1 MWQNA
6 SLSKWKNSD
15 FKSALALFDVLELQ
29 NKIRQIRVRAVDGS
43 TVKTVNVDESKPVK
57 DLMVTICGKM
67 GLSNHEEYSLVRD
80 ARFAPLKRDQ
90 SLSSLN
96 GDQQYNGNNT
106 FMNTIGR
113 RREKQVQQLRAKL
126 HTDDDVCWLDSNR
139 TLREQGIGEGEELI
153 LRRKFFVSD
162 TNLNT
167 NDPAQL
173 GMLYAQCRD
182 GVLDGT
188 HPVSREIAIKLAAL
202 QCAIEFGEYQ
212 EGVEKKINMRDLLP
226 KEYAKAKEHE
236 KNIVDEWKEL
246 IIYNEKV
253 QLQKKY
259 CEVCQSLPT
268 YGVTFFLVKEK
279 VPGKN
284 KLIPRLLGVNKDS
297 VLRVDEK
304 SKQVLK
310 EWPLEQVRRY
320 APGAQL
326 FTLDFGDYKDGY
338 YCVKTP
344 DGEKIAALISGYI
357 DIILKKK
364 KLADHLGIEGDE
376 GSTMLEDQVAP
387 ARATLIG
394 HGEITRPQQLQGLP
408 QGALRSRSS
417 TPSGLPNGAQYG
429 AVSGYVTTQ
438 EMPRGERVRYVNP
451 RERAQRA
458 LIGTIEATIRAV
470 QEAEEEIQR
479 PPQIDLLRF
488 EPSRREWRVEVEK
501 EAVSDRLAAMGAAT
515 AEVVQL
521 TAIPDDTD
529 SRVGTAIATIGSNLP
544 EMGRGVREL
553 AHMMPEEERRG
564 DLIEASRRLM
574 NAFGTF
580 IDKVRPDQNEKRAN
594 ILSAASAVG
603 ETSHDVI
610 KTMRDETHEDRQ
622 YHDQLIQR
630 ARNVATNTA
639 GLVMHAKTISSD
651 CGNDGLKERVINS
664 ATQTAFATSEL
675 VACTRVVAPTIE
687 HPSSQER
694 LTEAAQNVSRTVET
708 LVEHSREAVQHSR
721 SGNGQNQIGDL
732 TAAARQ
738 VTHALDDLIDH
749 IRTSPR
755 GQGGHRRHEENY
767 NYEEV
772 LRSSNRVITG
782 AQPQRDANQAI
793 RHSRI
798 LVEQFENGAEADP
811 NQRDKLL
818 NAARNVAQATSNMIT
833 ATQEAQSRPQE
844 AEAQIALKSAAE
856 NLVQAT
862 NAAANERIAED
873 SFRSLERAAKNA
885 SAAVTQTVSAVNS
898 AQPHIH
904 NHQTVEELI
913 IESQITSNHVRP
925 VITAI
930 KESQAAATPS
940 DRFRAQSSLIYETEE
955 FLPPASQLVDLARR
969 AVPEV
974 KEPHS
979 ASNLQSTSQKLST
992 ELATLRTTLNKAR
1005 QLNYNQQLDHTEELI
1020 RELDQAL
1027 QQTNRDVREG
1037 HIRPTA
1043 AAGDASQRLNDAARQ
1058 VSSTLTQ
1065 LVSAAQSADKQHV
1078 GASAMDV
1085 SNALRR
1091 FTYNAQEIA
1100 PSCGNNVDTFIG
1112 NTRNVVHDSGNIF
1125 VQVRNQ
1131 ASPSRLRDSLNT
1143 VQASIRQTL
1152 NVLPDHASIEEAVKK
1167 IAQAEHVQVSTSLD
1181 LRQAAGKL
1189 IEAASELIAG
1199 LRAPEQRGRVD
1210 HFVEAYITFFAVT
1223 RTHINEKVS
1232 ELPVKREILEN
1243 LEISRNAAINVLERF
1258 SGAQLDPQSLVHTQQ
1273 LSQSAR
1279 QLSESVT
1286 TIVNITSQEAPWVKE
1301 CDNALRKI
1309 EAVRPILNEAIV
1321 PQNHNSYYE
1330 SLDAVTE
1337 EAKRLGS
1344 GLSGMAHHARHGNGD
1359 ELYKAVHQAGD
1370 AVCGLAENAVQSAYL
1385 IGAGHPQSV
1394 GGRPALFDVER
1405 LNRNLLAIQAITE
1418 KIVNGQV
1425 ETSDLVAE
1433 MQAIAAHA
1441 SNVAQICRD
1450 ATERTSSST
1459 TKKQFTNCARD
1470 ITDITSK
1477 LIAAVKKLQAKP
1489 ESIDHQQ
1496 DVNERALELNDAAH
1510 TLAQFVDRPDFTP
1523 NAAKISAEG
1532 RQSQEPLL
1540 QSGRQMLDASAKM
1553 FSTAKKLAVNA
1564 TDANTWQEIA
1574 DNSRVVSE
1582 SIKNLVTTIRDQA
1595 PGQADLDLAIEKL
1608 GALIRQLDRAAL
1620 DAAQDQLPRSNIS
1633 EQRVHQQIVYCTQT
1647 LLEHIDPLKA
1657 AAKSHA
1663 EQLGHEVR
1671 EHVKST
1677 ETLVQ
1682 SAVQAASL
1690 SYDSDAQNK
1699 FFEQCKTVV
1708 EAELKLMIA
1717 AKDAG
1722 GNPKAEQL
1730 HSVVDEWANQLRR
1743 ALSDLERSVNLLD
1756 SQAGVIH
1763 GIVETI
1769 TRSIAITD
1777 QSKAVDPSDSFPNVQ
1792 ARMVEGLEK
1801 IRKIAEDMPVRDV
1814 EDLGKDSL
1822 TLAELYRTLA
1832 EDGRVATSLLTNSD
1846 LSYKL
1851 KVSVQRLGTTS
1862 IELVRVAGQR
1872 RSHPYDERIRHDLQ
1886 RSSEV
1891 VVERCEEVLAALYEG
1906 SRGTQA
1912 CINAANTVSG
1922 IIGDLDTTILFATSG
1937 SLNPASPQH
1946 QPQSAKEHRDTI
1958 VRTAKA
1964 LIEDTKALVTGAASN
1979 QEQLA
1984 VAAQNSVRTI
1994 MQLTEAVRRG
2004 ASVLSKD
2011 SQESRVLVFHAC
2023 RDVAASLSNLIN
2035 ATNRASGRNP
2045 QDPAMSNL
2053 KDAAKTMVIN
2063 VSNLLKTVK
2072 SFEEQNRGGAYAL
2085 EAAMDAIDFAVRQYD
2100 LNESPKRTD
2109 PATAE
2114 DVIRATREVTEA
2126 STRATT
2132 MASALD
2138 TERVIAASNFARK
2151 AVADLLSTTLSA
2163 SLNAD
2168 TPELGAKTKNAGREV
2183 AIQVKQLLQHLLAY
2197 VAQPANHSCKE
2208 LILLAS
2214 QEVSNSVG
2222 ILANCCE
2229 ALRSNW
2235 STERREPQN
2244 AIEAAENELLGAA
2257 SSIEAAAERLQHL
2270 KPRHQVQNPDQE
2282 LEFDVHII
2290 SYAKQITNA
2299 VSALV
2304 KAARSTQ
2311 RELVQQGRIDPRPQ
2325 QFKGNDY
2332 QWSEGFVS
2340 AAKAVAAAVQQLCET
2355 ANSVV
2360 AGHASEEKLAACA
2373 KTVAAHTA
2381 QLLVACRVKADQG
2394 SHNMQRLQSAGQ
2406 AVRVAAESLVN
2417 AARQRVA
2424 DDERIVV
2431 INDRMVHGI
2440 AQVMKAQEEV
2450 IRKERE
2456 LTEARRQLAQVNK
2469 SRYAPQDS
2477 DEDAA

>member
-1 MWQNA
+1 MGR
-6 SLSKWKNSD
+6 
-15 FKSALALFDVLELQ
+15 DVLELQ
-29 NKIRQIRVRAVDGS
+29 NKIRQIRVRTVDGS
-43 TVKTVNVDESKPVK
+43 SVKTVNVDESKPVK

-80 ARFAPLKRDQ
+80 SRFAPLKRDQ
-90 SLSSLN
+90 SLNSIN
-96 GDQQYNGNNT
+96 GEQQYNGSNT

-113 RREKQVQQLRAKL
+113 RREKQQQQLRAKL
-126 HTDDDVCWLDSNR
+126 HTDDDVCWLDSTR
-139 TLREQGIGEGEELI
+139 TLREQGIGESEELI

-182 GVLDGT
+182 GVIDGT

-202 QCAIEFGEYQ
+202 QCAIEYGEYQ
-212 EGVEKKINMRDLLP
+212 EGVEKKLNMRDLLP

-236 KNIVDEWKEL
+236 KNIVEEWKEL
-246 IIYNEKV
+246 NIYNEKV

-297 VLRVDEK
+297 VLRVDERT
-304 SKQVLK
+304 KQVLK

-320 APGAQL
+320 APAANL
-326 FTLDFGDYKDGY
+326 FTLDFGDYQDGY

-364 KLADHLGIEGDE
+364 KLQDHLGIEGDE

-394 HGEITRPQQLQGLP
+394 HGEISRPQQVQGLP

-429 AVSGYVTTQ
+429 AVSGFVTTQ
-438 EMPRGERVRYVNP
+438 EMPRSEKVRYVNP

-458 LIGTIEATIRAV
+458 LIGTIEATMRAV
-470 QEAEEEIQR
+470 QEAEEEIRR

-574 NAFGTF
+574 NAFGSF
-580 IDKVRPDQNEKRAN
+580 IDKVRPDQQEKRAN

-610 KTMRDETHEDRQ
+610 KTMRTETREDRE

-639 GLVMHAKTISSD
+639 SLVMHAKTISSD
-651 CGNDGLKERVINS
+651 CADEGLKNEVISS

-675 VACTRVVAPTIE
+675 VACTRVVAPTVE
-687 HPSSQER
+687 HPESQER
-694 LTEAAQNVSRTVET
+694 LTDAAQNVARTVEK
-708 LVEHSREAVQHSR
+708 LVVDSKEATRYST
-721 SGNGQNQIGDL
+721 SGNGEHQIGDL
-732 TAAARQ
+732 NAAARQ
-738 VTHALDDLIDH
+738 VTRALDDLIDH
-749 IRTSPR
+749 IQACPR
-755 GQGGHRRHEENY
+755 SQLNRRHEENY

-782 AQPQRDANQAI
+782 AQPERDANQAI

-873 SFRSLERAAKNA
+873 SFLGLERAAKNA

-898 AQPHIH
+898 AQPHIQ
-904 NHQTVEELI
+904 NHKTVEELI
-913 IESQITSNHVRP
+913 IESQTTSDHVRP
-925 VITAI
+925 VISAI
-930 KESQAAATPS
+930 KESRAAQTES

-955 FLPPASQLVDLARR
+955 FLPPASRLVDLARR
-969 AVPEV
+969 AVPDV
-974 KEPHS
+974 REPHI
-979 ASNLQSTSQKLST
+979 ASNLQTTSQKLST
-992 ELATLRTTLNKAR
+992 ELATLMTTLNKAR
-1005 QLNYNQQLDHTEELI
+1005 QLNYDQQLDHTEELI

-1027 QQTNRDVREG
+1027 QRTNQDIRQG
-1037 HIRPTA
+1037 HIRPVGA
-1043 AAGDASQRLNDAARQ
+1043 APDASQRLNDAARQ
-1058 VSSTLTQ
+1058 VSSSLTQ
-1065 LVSAAQSADKQHV
+1065 LVSAAQSSDKQHV

-1085 SNALRR
+1085 ANSLRR
-1091 FTYNAQEIA
+1091 FTYSAQEIA
-1100 PSCGNNVDTFIG
+1100 PSCGKQVDTFIG
-1112 NTRNVVHDSGNIF
+1112 NARNVVHDSGNIF

-1131 ASPSRLRDSLNT
+1131 APPNRLKESLNT

-1152 NVLPDHASIEEAVKK
+1152 SALPEHASIEEAVKK
-1167 IAQAEHVQVSTSLD
+1167 ISQAENVNISTSLD

-1199 LRAPEQRGRVD
+1199 LRAGEQRGRVD
-1210 HFVEAYITFFAVT
+1210 NFVDAYITFFSVT
-1223 RTHINEKVS
+1223 QEKVRSS
-1232 ELPVKREILEN
+1232 ETVIRGDINEN
-1243 LEISRNAAINVLERF
+1243 LEVSRTAAINVLERF
-1258 SGAQLDPQSLVHTQQ
+1258 SGAQIDPQSLAHTQQ

-1286 TIVNITSQEAPWVKE
+1286 AIVNITSQEAPWVKE

-1309 EAVRPILNEAIV
+1309 EAVRPLLNEATV

-1359 ELYKAVHQAGD
+1359 ELYTAVHQAGE

-1394 GGRPALFDVER
+1394 GGRPALFDTDR
-1405 LNRNLLAIQAITE
+1405 LSRNLFAIQAITE
-1418 KIVNGQV
+1418 KIANGQV
-1425 ETSDLVAE
+1425 DTPDLVAE
-1433 MQAIAAHA
+1433 MQSIASHA

-1450 ATERTSSST
+1450 ATERTNSST

-1477 LIAAVKKLQAKP
+1477 LIAGVKKLQAKP
-1489 ESIDHQQ
+1489 QSIDHQQ
-1496 DVNERALELNDAAH
+1496 EVNERSLELNEAAH
-1510 TLAQFVDRPDFTP
+1510 TLAQFVDRPEFTP
-1523 NAAKISAEG
+1523 GAAKISDDG
-1532 RQSQEPLL
+1532 RQLQEPLL
-1540 QSGRQMLDASAKM
+1540 KSGRLMLDASAKM
-1553 FSTAKKLAVNA
+1553 FGTAKKLAVNA

-1595 PGQADLDLAIEKL
+1595 PGQSDLDEAIERL
-1608 GALIRQLDRAAL
+1608 SALIRQIDRAAL
-1620 DAAQDQLPRSNIS
+1620 DAAQEQLPRSNIS
-1633 EQRVHQQIVYCTQT
+1633 EQRVHQQIVFCTQT
-1647 LLEHIDPLKA
+1647 LQEHIDSLKA
-1657 AAKSHA
+1657 AAKNHA
-1663 EQLGHEVR
+1663 ESLGHEVR
-1671 EHVKST
+1671 EHVKGT

-1690 SYDSDAQNK
+1690 SYDSEAQTK

-1722 GNPKAEQL
+1722 GNPKAAQL
-1730 HSVVDEWANQLRR
+1730 HSVVDEWASQLQR
-1743 ALSDLERSVNLLD
+1743 ALADLERSVNLLD

-1777 QSKAVDPSDSFPNVQ
+1777 QSKPVDPNDSFPNVQ
-1792 ARMVEGLEK
+1792 GRMVEGLER

-1814 EDLGKDSL
+1814 DDLGKDSL

-1832 EDGRVATSLLTNSD
+1832 EDGRIATSLLTNPD

-1851 KVSVQRLGTTS
+1851 KVAVQRLGTTS

-1886 RSSEV
+1886 KASEV

-1937 SLNPASPQH
+1937 SLNPTTPQH
-1946 QPQSAKEHRDTI
+1946 QPQSAKEHRDNI

-2045 QDPAMSNL
+2045 QDPAMGNL

-2100 LNESPKRTD
+2100 LNESPKRAD

-2163 SLNAD
+2163 SHNTD
-2168 TPELGAKTKNAGREV
+2168 TPELAVKTKNAGREV

-2197 VAQPANHSCKE
+2197 VAQPANHQSKE

-2235 STERREPQN
+2235 STEPRQPQN

-2257 SSIEAAAERLQHL
+2257 SSIEAAAERLQNL
-2270 KPRHQVQNPDQE
+2270 KPRHQVQ
-2282 LEFDVHII
+2282 V
-2290 SYAKQITNA
+2290 
-2299 VSALV
+2299 
-2304 KAARSTQ
+2304 
-2311 RELVQQGRIDPRPQ
+2311 
-2325 QFKGNDY
+2325 
-2332 QWSEGFVS
+2332 
-2340 AAKAVAAAVQQLCET
+2340 C
-2355 ANSVV
+2355 
-2360 AGHASEEKLAACA
+2360 
-2373 KTVAAHTA
+2373 
-2381 QLLVACRVKADQG
+2381 
-2394 SHNMQRLQSAGQ
+2394 
-2406 AVRVAAESLVN
+2406 
-2417 AARQRVA
+2417 
-2424 DDERIVV
+2424 
-2431 INDRMVHGI
+2431 
-2440 AQVMKAQEEV
+2440 
-2450 IRKERE
+2450 
-2456 LTEARRQLAQVNK
+2456 
-2469 SRYAPQDS
+2469 
-2477 DEDAA
+2477 